1 MPLLLVLALGVFAG
15 ALSMRVIDPVV
26 PEVARDLATTTST
39 VALLASAFAFPY
51 AFSQPLLGPLA
62 DSMGKARIIKIFLG
76 VLTAAMLVSA
86 LAPSIE
92 TLFAA
97 RIVAGIAAGG
107 VIPVA
112 FAIVGDR
119 FDLADRHVAL
129 SRIILAAVTGQL
141 TSSIAAGFIAAIFGW
156 RIVLAITGVVAFA
169 TLVATVLY
177 LSPRQKAQRTQF
189 TLSGLKSGYATIFAD
204 PRAYVCYGAVATEG
218 LVVYGMAPYVA
229 TLLEAKGL
237 GGIREA
243 GIVIAGIGI
252 GGVIYAAL
260 VRVLLK
266 RLGGKFNIMRGGG
279 VIAAS
284 GFGLIALQPVWPLQ
298 FAGFVLVGLGFFMV
312 HNVLQV
318 QATEL
323 APNARGSAIALHS
336 FFFFLGQAA
345 GPVAYGTGFSAIGVL
360 MTVLFAAIIM
370 LIMGFTSA
378 GALQRLEARS
388 GGKAPSS

>member
-169 TLVATVLY
+169 TLVATILY
-177 LSPRQKAQRTQF
+177 LH
-189 TLSGLKSGYATIFAD
+189 
-204 PRAYVCYGAVATEG
+204 
-218 LVVYGMAPYVA
+218 
-229 TLLEAKGL
+229 L
-237 GGIREA
+237 GR
-243 GIVIAGIGI
+243 
-252 GGVIYAAL
+252 
-260 VRVLLK
+260 R
-266 RLGGKFNIMRGGG
+266 
-279 VIAAS
+279 
-284 GFGLIALQPVWPLQ
+284 
-298 FAGFVLVGLGFFMV
+298 
-312 HNVLQV
+312 
-318 QATEL
+318 
-323 APNARGSAIALHS
+323 
-336 FFFFLGQAA
+336 
-345 GPVAYGTGFSAIGVL
+345 
-360 MTVLFAAIIM
+360 
-370 LIMGFTSA
+370 
-378 GALQRLEARS
+378 RS
-388 GGKAPSS
+388 ERNSR